1 MTKSFINKMDWLC
14 NSTEGRDEMRKVR
27 ERLSNLDLYN
37 KTISAWHRG
46 ENVST
51 RFIKKWLTTLEIA
64 QKLVDSGFVPNDLNP
79 EVDWSDI
86 DNPTGYNGIHTLQEA
101 VERNDPRVIEA
112 VKYYNVLNSIPSIE
126 DKRRA

>member
-37 KTISAWHRG
+37 KTISAWYRG

-64 QKLVDSGFVPNDLNP
+64 QKLVDSGFIPKDLDMWLRYRNP
-79 EVDWSDI
+79 DKH
-86 DNPTGYNGIHTLQEA
+86 GIEALRTA
-101 VERNDPRVIEA
+101 VEDNDPRVIEA
-112 VKYYNVLNSIPSIE
+112 VSYYNVLNSIPTIE

>member
-64 QKLVDSGFVPNDLNP
+64 QKLVDSGFIPNDLDP
-79 EVDWSDI
+79 DKH
-86 DNPTGYNGIHTLQEA
+86 GIEALRKA
-101 VERNDPRVIEA
+101 VEDNDPRVIEA
-112 VKYYNVLNSIPSIE
+112 VSYYNVLNSIPTIE